1 MEDTEMKWFDDYWY
15 LVVVIILF
23 AWVGVG
29 FGMML
34 EARTMRKETL
44 ADLENR
50 PLPIAIVNDAVID
63 EPEPTSTTTEPVD
76 IEQEE
81 VTHEQDQIT
90 KLQEDNLWCFDLK
103 KTWEQITEPAYKQ
116 TIEDLQT
123 ELGTCQ
129 TNYAIIL
136 DTCKETNI

>member
-123 ELGTCQ
+123 EL
-129 TNYAIIL
+129 
-136 DTCKETNI
+136 ETKKGLIDPTECATL